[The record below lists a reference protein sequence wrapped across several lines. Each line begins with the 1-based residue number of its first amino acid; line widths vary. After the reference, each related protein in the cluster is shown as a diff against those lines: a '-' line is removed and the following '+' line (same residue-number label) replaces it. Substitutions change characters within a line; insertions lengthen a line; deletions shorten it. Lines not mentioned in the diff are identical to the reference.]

1 MQTIATIREQ
11 VERDLEKLRAE
22 LEAVRAYMI
31 RSSPQRLEDRAV
43 GRQRHPAMTAVPRLR

>member
-1 MQTIATIREQ
+1 
-11 VERDLEKLRAE
+11 
-22 LEAVRAYMI
+22 VRAYMI